1 MKPVKVG
8 LVGSGFISGIYLENS
23 KVFKSFDVV
32 ACSDLLIERAEGRA
46 KEYGVP
52 KVCST
57 EEIMADPKIGIV
69 LHHTAPNG
77 HYDVAKEGV

>member
-8 LVGSGFISGIYLENS
+8 LVGSGFISRIYLENS

-32 ACSDLLIERAEGRA
+32 ACADLLIERAEGRA

-52 KVCST
+52 KACST
-57 EEIMADPKIGIV
+57 EEIMPIPWNI
-69 LHHTAPNG
+69 
-77 HYDVAKEGV
+77 